1 MADKD
6 FLSQFSSENKKPES
20 FKEEERI
27 KIEKPKKNI
36 NPMMIIIPTVIVLI
50 ISVVLVYVF
59 LFPHIKVENFEG
71 QVQSDA
77 TAWLKQNEIESTGIV
92 FKEEYSFDV
101 AKGSI
106 ISQTPNSGKV
116 KKNAK
121 ITFVVSKGADP
132 DELIT
137 LPDLKNM
144 TKSEIEQWIS
154 DNKLSGTKINTTYS
168 DTVAKDEVISIE
180 LNVDEGK
187 FTRGTSLKINISKG
201 EAPAGVVKI
210 ENFKNQTY
218 SYVETWAKNKK
229 ITLKKAEAYSD
240 DVAKGLIISQSLAA
254 DKEVK
259 EGETLT
265 VTVSL
270 GKGVTVPNFMS
281 MTENDYKTWK
291 EANELSKELNVI
303 EKYYY
308 SDSDKFV
315 IKQSESAGSVIAENE
330 SVVITINKG
339 DGFYFE
345 DALSALGYS
354 YAAGSTSY
362 DKLDDWSYKTKEL
375 GLSVQVHVYTGEYI
389 ESELPKGTI
398 IEIAYAK
405 DSDGNKYS
413 MKEKLPL
420 DAKIFC
426 KVSSGKAAPENELK
440 ITVSEA
446 STLTSMTYENWKI
459 WCNGKN
465 ADIQI
470 KILES
475 DGATP
480 STSVDNATTLN
491 LVSINYKDEYE
502 QTVSVNV
509 TTITTI
515 TDDLT
520 LPNNATIVL
529 KK

>member
-6 FLSQFSSENKKPES
+6 FLNQFSNENKKPES

-50 ISVVLVYVF
+50 LSVVLVYVF

-168 DTVAKDEVISIE
+168 DTEAKDEVISIE

-375 GLSVQVHVYTGEYI
+375 GLSVQVHVYTGEYV
-389 ESELPKGTI
+389 ESDLPKGTI
-398 IEIAYAK
+398 IEIVYAK

-426 KVSSGKAAPENELK
+426 KVSSGKEAQVVKNDVTLSAEDITALTTGTVKKYSEWKEWVSSKQADLK
-440 ITVSEA
+440 IKKDSTVTTISEE
-446 STLTSMTYENWKI
+446 TSLKLKAYE
-459 WCNGKN
+459 
-465 ADIQI
+465 
-470 KILES
+470 
-475 DGATP
+475 
-480 STSVDNATTLN
+480 
-491 LVSINYKDEYE
+491 YKDEYGIE
-502 QTVSVNV
+502 VSVPV
-509 TTITTI
+509 TQISTTNNTIPNGA
-515 TDDLT
+515 T
-520 LPNNATIVL
+520 LVFEAA
-529 KK
+529 

>member
-1 MADKD
+1 M
-6 FLSQFSSENKKPES
+6 
-20 FKEEERI
+20 
-27 KIEKPKKNI
+27 
-36 NPMMIIIPTVIVLI
+36 
-50 ISVVLVYVF
+50 
-59 LFPHIKVENFEG
+59 
-71 QVQSDA
+71 
-77 TAWLKQNEIESTGIV
+77 
-92 FKEEYSFDV
+92 
-101 AKGSI
+101 
-106 ISQTPNSGKV
+106 
-116 KKNAK
+116 
-121 ITFVVSKGADP
+121 
-132 DELIT
+132 
-137 LPDLKNM
+137 
-144 TKSEIEQWIS
+144 
-154 DNKLSGTKINTTYS
+154 
-168 DTVAKDEVISIE
+168 AKDEVISIE

-362 DKLDDWSYKTKEL
+362 EKLDDWSYKTKEL
-375 GLSVQVHVYTGEYI
+375 GLSVQVHVYTGEYV
-389 ESELPKGTI
+389 ESDLPKGTI
-398 IEIAYAK
+398 IEIVYAK

-426 KVSSGKAAPENELK
+426 TVSSGKEAQVVKNDVTLSAEDITALTTGTVKKYSEWKEWVSSKQADLK
-440 ITVSEA
+440 IKKDSTVTTISEE
-446 STLTSMTYENWKI
+446 TSLKLKAYE
-459 WCNGKN
+459 
-465 ADIQI
+465 
-470 KILES
+470 
-475 DGATP
+475 
-480 STSVDNATTLN
+480 
-491 LVSINYKDEYE
+491 YKDEYGIE
-502 QTVSVNV
+502 VSVPV
-509 TTITTI
+509 TQISTTNNTIPNGA
-515 TDDLT
+515 T
-520 LPNNATIVL
+520 LVFEAA
-529 KK
+529 